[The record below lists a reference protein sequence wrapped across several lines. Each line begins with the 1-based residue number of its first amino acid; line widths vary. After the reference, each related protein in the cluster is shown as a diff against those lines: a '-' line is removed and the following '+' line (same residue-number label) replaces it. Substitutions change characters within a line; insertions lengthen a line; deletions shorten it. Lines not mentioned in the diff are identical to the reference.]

1 MLFKTSTF
9 VGLWMTALSVSHAVT
24 VDPSSASDVAQ
35 AVKKA
40 AETVMKYYTP
50 NSQGA
55 IPENTASDASGMQW
69 YESGILWGVMM
80 DYVQITNDQTYV
92 NTVSAALSNAS
103 FGDAASFLGGSSS
116 SILAKLTGKWNDDI
130 LWWAFGCVSGA
141 EMYGND
147 ARMPNGVKYLDVAL
161 NTLKEVYEQWS
172 TETCQG
178 GIYWSRDRT
187 SSADNRR
194 LYKSTI
200 TNAQYILLSARV
212 YIITKDKIHLDRA
225 EAVYN
230 WMKSSGLITQEGG
243 VLDGAYAPTCSQ
255 INRVELSY
263 ISGTTL
269 GGIGWLYAATK
280 KDVYVQDAQRILKRS
295 IEIFSKD
302 SILTDPCET
311 AERKCQANQVQ
322 PKGTAV
328 RGYMYLWN
336 TMEDATVRSSI
347 ERVVSASLSGMAP
360 TCNDQWGCNSLWS
373 PGSPVYTDVHTQIVA
388 VELLNAAATIRKV
401 QLNIP
406 APKQGTQKNGAT
418 SSFIKLSWVLLA
430 GLLTFFF

>member
-1 MLFKTSTF
+1 MLFKTSTI
-9 VGLWMTALSVSHAVT
+9 VGLLMTVLPFGQAVT
-24 VDPSSASDVAQ
+24 VDPNSASDVGQ

-40 AETVMKYYTP
+40 AETMMKYYTP

-80 DYVQITNDQTYV
+80 DYAQITNDQTYV
-92 NTVSAALSNAS
+92 NTVSEALGNAS

-130 LWWAFGCVSGA
+130 LWWAYGCVSGA
-141 EMYGND
+141 EMYGSD
-147 ARMPNGVKYLDVAL
+147 AKMPNGVKYLDVAV
-161 NTLKEVYEQWS
+161 NTLREVYEQWS
-172 TETCQG
+172 TDTCQG

-187 SSADNRR
+187 ASADNRR

-200 TNAQYILLSARV
+200 TNAQYVTLAARV
-212 YIITKDKIHLDRA
+212 YIITKDKTYLDRA

-230 WMKSSGLITQEGG
+230 WMKSSGLITPEGG
-243 VLDGAYAPTCSQ
+243 VLDGAFAPTCSQ
-255 INRVELSY
+255 FNRNELSY

-295 IEIFSKD
+295 LDIFSKD
-302 SILTDPCET
+302 NILTDPCE
-311 AERKCQANQVQ
+311 AEKKCQANQVQ

-336 TMEDATVRSSI
+336 NMEDATVRSSI

-373 PGSPVYTDVHTQIVA
+373 PGSPIYTDVHTQIVA
-388 VELLNAAATIRKV
+388 VELLNTVAAVQKV
-401 QLNIP
+401 QLNIS
-406 APKQGTQKNGAT
+406 APKKPTSKNRAT
-418 SSFIKLSWVLLA
+418 SNLVSWIVLA
-430 GLLTFFF
+430 GFMTLLF